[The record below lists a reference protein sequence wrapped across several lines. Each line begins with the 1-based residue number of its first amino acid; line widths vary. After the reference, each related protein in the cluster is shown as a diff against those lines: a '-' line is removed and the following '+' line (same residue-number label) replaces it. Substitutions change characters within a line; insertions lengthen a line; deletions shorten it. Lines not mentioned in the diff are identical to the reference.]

1 MSPLQSSPY
10 FEVLMNNPLLHSQDL
25 PPFSAIRAE
34 QIEPAIRQV
43 LDENRAQLQTLLAS
57 KQCSWKSL
65 VEPLEEMQHRLSR
78 TWSPVGH
85 LNGVLNSDE
94 LRAAYNA
101 CLPLLTAWHTD
112 LAQNEALYRA
122 YEHILDTEGAT
133 LSAGQRKLLENAL
146 RDFRLAGVALPEAQK
161 QRFKQVMEQLATLQ
175 SKFDENVLDAT
186 NAWSKHVTD
195 ASEIRGLPSSII
207 ERARA
212 TAQAQQKEGWLFA
225 LDAPNYQAILMHAEH
240 EPLRRDF
247 YTAWSTRASDQSPLG
262 NRWDN
267 TELMQ
272 QILGL
277 RHELAGIVGFANYAE
292 YSLATKMASSVS
304 EVREFLEQLAT
315 RSRPIAQREYDELTA
330 LAGREL
336 NAWDVAFYAERLK
349 QQRFDLSE
357 EELRPYFPLPRVL
370 AGMFSVA
377 ERLYGVRIAERSGI
391 DVYHEDAKL
400 YDILNEDGSR
410 RGSFFV
416 DLYARPK
423 KRGGAWM
430 DECVGRRRLGS
441 NSSQPVAYLVCNFMP
456 PSRSSP
462 DRSPSASSAGAQKRP
477 SGAVVHAGFPLI
489 TGANERPPSRS
500 SIGAGAGAQE
510 RPSVGTQPSLL
521 THSEVVTM
529 FHEFGHG
536 LHHMLTR
543 VDYPSIAGINGVAWD
558 AVELPSQFM
567 ENFAWRAEV
576 LPLISGHV
584 ETGEPLPKAE
594 LERLLG
600 SRTFQAGMQ
609 TVRQLEF
616 ALFDW
621 RIHSE
626 GAHENPPR
634 ILEILKEVR
643 EHVSVVKP
651 PAFNR
656 FPHSFQHIFS
666 GGYAAGYYSY
676 KWAEVL
682 AADAFSAFEEQ
693 GIFNEAVSRKFLS
706 AILEQG
712 GSKDAMDAF
721 VEFRG
726 RKPQIEPLLKQ
737 LGLAA

>member
-1 MSPLQSSPY
+1 
-10 FEVLMNNPLLHSQDL
+10 MNANPLLQVHEL
-25 PPFSAIRAE
+25 PPFSAIHPE
-34 QIEPAIRQV
+34 HVEPAIRQV
-43 LDENRAQLQTLLAS
+43 LDENRAKLQQLLDSNADTWDA
-57 KQCSWKSL
+57 L
-65 VEPLEEMQHRLSR
+65 VVPLEEMQHRLSR

-85 LNGVLNSDE
+85 MNGVVNSDE

-101 CLPLLTAWHTD
+101 CLPLLTAWNTD
-112 LAQNEALYRA
+112 LGQNDQLYRA
-122 YEHILDTEGAT
+122 YAAVLANEGPR
-133 LSAGQRKLLENAL
+133 LSSGQRKLLENAL
-146 RDFRLAGVALPEAQK
+146 RDFRLAGVALDHAGKE
-161 QRFKQVMEQLATLQ
+161 RFKALMEKLSTLQ

-186 NAWSKHVTD
+186 NAWLRHVTD
-195 ASEIRGLPSSII
+195 ENELAGLPAPIV

-212 TAQAQQKEGWLFA
+212 AAQARDLQGWSFT
-225 LDAPNYQAILMHAEH
+225 LDAPNYQAVLMHAQY
-240 EPLRRDF
+240 EPLRREF
-247 YTAWSTRASDQSPLG
+247 YKAWVTRASEKGLSPEK
-262 NRWDN
+262 WDN
-267 TELMQ
+267 TTLMSE
-272 QILGL
+272 ILGVRNEVAAL
-277 RHELAGIVGFANYAE
+277 VGFESFAD
-292 YSLATKMASSVS
+292 YSLATKMASSVG

-315 RSRPIAQREYDELTA
+315 RSKPIAQREFDELSVF
-330 LAGREL
+330 AGRKL
-336 NAWDVAFYAERLK
+336 NSWDVGFYAERLK
-349 QQRFDLSE
+349 RARFDLSE
-357 EELRPYFPLPRVL
+357 EALRPYFPLPRVL
-370 AGMFSVA
+370 SGMFSVA
-377 ERLYGVRIAERSGI
+377 ERLYGVSIRERANV
-391 DVYHEDAKL
+391 DVYHPDAKF
-400 YDILNEDGSR
+400 YDILNADGSR

-430 DECVGRRRLGS
+430 DECVGRKRLGTATA
-441 NSSQPVAYLVCNFMP
+441 QPVAYLVCNFMP
-456 PSRSSP
+456 PS
-462 DRSPSASSAGAQKRP
+462 A
-477 SGAVVHAGFPLI
+477 
-489 TGANERPPSRS
+489 
-500 SIGAGAGAQE
+500 
-510 RPSVGTQPSLL
+510 TQPALL

-543 VDYPSIAGINGVAWD
+543 IDYPSIAGINGVAWD

-567 ENFAWRAEV
+567 ENFAWRPEV

-584 ETGEPLPKAE
+584 ETGEPLPQAE

-616 ALFDW
+616 ALFDL

-626 GAHENPPR
+626 IKTQGAEALMG
-634 ILEILKEVR
+634 ILREVR

-651 PAFNR
+651 PEFNR

-682 AADAFSAFEEQ
+682 AADAFAAFEEE
-693 GIFNEAVSRKFLS
+693 GIFNAQVSQRFLT

-712 GSKDAMDAF
+712 GSRDAMDAF

-737 LGLAA
+737 LGVAA